1 MALQGRRITNERKV
15 VKLSVK
21 GQIVIPARI
30 RKELGLSAGD
40 KLLIEQKQEEVILK
54 PVTKLSALR
63 GIDELERASEEVDKL
78 REEWDEDLCT
88 LVVR

>member
-78 REEWDEDLCT
+78 REEWDEDFEQGIEA
-88 LVVR
+88 

>member
-1 MALQGRRITNERKV
+1 MVI

>member
-1 MALQGRRITNERKV
+1 MVI

-78 REEWDEDLCT
+78 REEWDEDLCN
-88 LVVR
+88 LLAS

>member
-1 MALQGRRITNERKV
+1 MKI

-40 KLLIEQKQEEVILK
+40 KVLIERKEEEVILK
-54 PVTKLSALR
+54 PVTKLSKLR
-63 GIDELERASEEVDKL
+63 GLDKTGVASEEVDKL
-78 REEWDEDLCT
+78 REEWDEEFEQGIDA
-88 LVVR
+88 